1 MGGTATNVCSI
12 AAGLP
17 FVDVLAAGVLARHGA
32 ALELAEV
39 TILLPTRRACRSL
52 REAFLRQSEGQALL
66 LPAIQPI
73 GEVDAEELLL
83 ESEELWYE
91 AGAGERPI
99 SGLRRQL
106 LLSRLIMARDGTS
119 LDAAQAAG
127 LARELA
133 VLIDQMQ
140 TERLDFAAL
149 ADIVP
154 AELAEHW
161 QLTLDFLAIVTET
174 WPGVL
179 AAEQA
184 SDPAAHRNRLLEAR
198 IRAWHE
204 KPPSAPVIAPAPC
217 VRSPNASRPGRA
229 HRIGRRARPP
239 RRSSR
244 VAR

>member
-99 SGLRRQL
+99 SGLWRQL

-184 SDPAAHRNRLLEAR
+184 SDEPDTAANPAEPKIEAM
-198 IRAWHE
+198 A
-204 KPPSAPVIAPAPC
+204 
-217 VRSPNASRPGRA
+217 SPPGRPDIQA
-229 HRIGRRARPP
+229 RA
-239 RRSSR
+239 
-244 VAR
+244 A